1 MEIVRHDRT
10 MEQIVFP
17 IPEICNYLTRET
29 KQRVYNTAERDEQG
43 TKVTD
48 FFEKCHDMF
57 TEMQWQKK
65 LKSQAVLSTISNY
78 MSLWSR
84 LLFLLALMNNLIVAL
99 FYPYTTQLP
108 SESWQPGRH
117 RNQFIYKIKA

>member
-1 MEIVRHDRT
+1 

-65 LKSQAVLSTISNY
+65 LKSK
-78 MSLWSR
+78 LW
-84 LLFLLALMNNLIVAL
+84 
-99 FYPYTTQLP
+99 T
-108 SESWQPGRH
+108 
-117 RNQFIYKIKA
+117 